1 VLVETVGVGQSEV
14 EVVGAADTVVVLV
27 APGAGDAVQVA
38 KAGLL
43 EIGDIYVVNKADRD
57 GADIV
62 VRDLRQ
68 AIGVA
73 AAEPGGWAR
82 RIVRTTA
89 TAGAGVEELLE
100 ALDAHAAWSVTSGE
114 APRRRRARAAAEIE
128 ALAVARLR
136 ADLESSWS
144 ARGRSTVV
152 EELAA
157 EVVAGSLDPWS
168 AVDRLLAAKEG

>member
-1 VLVETVGVGQSEV
+1 M
-14 EVVGAADTVVVLV
+14 

-43 EIGDIYVVNKADRD
+43 EIGDVYVVNKADRD
-57 GADIV
+57 GADVV

-73 AAEPGGWAR
+73 AAEPGAWAR

-89 TAGAGVEELLE
+89 TSGAGVDELLE
-100 ALDAHAAWSVTSGE
+100 ALDAHAEWAVTSGD
-114 APRRRRARAAAEIE
+114 AARRRTARAAGEIE

-136 ADLESSWS
+136 ADLDSAWS
-144 ARGRSTVV
+144 ARGRTAVV
-152 EELAA
+152 QELAA
-157 EVVAGSLDPWS
+157 AVAAGTLDPWS
-168 AVDRLLAAKEG
+168 AVDRLLATTEG